1 MQNSFRFLED
11 TRQSDLT
18 ALIMARQNK
27 TIIDGVEIVLPKHS
41 YSTMTYK
48 ERLRLAE
55 KEAKGIIKLLS

>member
-27 TIIDGVEIVLPKHS
+27 TIIDGVEIVLPKHN

-55 KEAKGIIKLLS
+55 KEAKGIVKLLS